1 MPWGPREVAVG
12 IAVVAAVTVATV
24 GLLTLAYR
32 DDSAPSAAVL
42 AGTLALEAAMLAVAL
57 AVVLGPAGRAPT
69 RLLFGPRRLGTP
81 AQFFW
86 GAVAFTGSIVAGAIY
101 VAVAT
106 RISEDLTPSALPIDI
121 PGGGLRLVAFA
132 VIVLIGPFAE
142 EVFFRGF
149 VLAGLLRRLGT
160 TRAIIVSS
168 ALFAAAHL
176 DLTVA
181 GPAFLAGVVYA
192 LVYRRTGSLW
202 PLVLAH
208 TAQNAIA
215 FALTAA

>member
-1 MPWGPREVAVG
+1 MG

-32 DDSAPSAAVL
+32 DDGAPSGAVL
-42 AGTLALEAAMLAVAL
+42 AGTLALETAMLVV

-69 RLLFGPRRLGTP
+69 WLLFGLRRLGTP
-81 AQFFW
+81 VQFFW
-86 GAVAFTGSIVAGAIY
+86 GAVAFTGSIIAGAIY
-101 VAVAT
+101 VAIAT

-121 PGGGLRLVAFA
+121 PGGGLRLLAFA

-160 TRAIIVSS
+160 TRALLVSS
-168 ALFAAAHL
+168 ALFAVAHL

-192 LVYRRTGSLW
+192 IVYRRTGSLW

-215 FALTAA
+215 FGLAAA